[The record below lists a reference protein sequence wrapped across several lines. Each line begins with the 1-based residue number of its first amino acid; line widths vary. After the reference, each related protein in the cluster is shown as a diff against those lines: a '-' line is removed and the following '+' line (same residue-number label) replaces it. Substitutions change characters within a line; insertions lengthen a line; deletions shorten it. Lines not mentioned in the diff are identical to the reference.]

1 MFTIGKSVGLEVVVE
16 LTWVAKNS
24 ITGVANVSVMSVVCK
39 GGGFIK
45 VAPRHQIHKLFS
57 LITFEEK
64 INRLA
69 NCDEAWIFIS

>member
-1 MFTIGKSVGLEVVVE
+1 MFTIGKSVGLEMVVE

-57 LITFEEK
+57 LITFQEK

>member
-45 VAPRHQIHKLFS
+45 VAPRHKIHKLFS
-57 LITFEEK
+57 LITSQEK
-64 INRLA
+64 IHRLVD
-69 NCDEAWIFIS
+69 CDESRIFIS

>member
-24 ITGVANVSVMSVVCK
+24 ITGVANKPVMSVVCK
-39 GGGFIK
+39 GSGFIK

-57 LITFEEK
+57 LITFQEK